1 MVSRFIAGR
10 DVAWSFPCY
19 GAARTLGVETI
30 VGTTVETTRTPPLTI
45 RMLGP
50 LAVMRDGA
58 PIDLP
63 QSRKVRAL
71 LAYLALAPEP
81 VSRSRLCD
89 LLWDGPN
96 DPRGELRWCL
106 SKLRGL
112 LDDPEEA
119 RLETPHDTVH
129 IRCAGCAIDA
139 LELAA
144 ATAEGLHRLDVTRLE
159 HLASLFAGTFL
170 EDVEVDRRHPFETW
184 LMAQR
189 RRFQAQQI
197 AVLEQLVARLPPED
211 ERALPWLEK
220 WLDLS
225 PFDNRAHRS
234 LLAALMA
241 RGRIKAGEDHLD
253 AVSSLFQSEGLE
265 AAPLRAFWQTLHA
278 APRVSAQITTF
289 TPDPPPLIDPAG
301 HPLGKRVSL
310 AVMPFVEDGVDAAF
324 CGGLADGLTHDIITR
339 LAKLKAF
346 FVIARGSVYALAGRG
361 IGPEEAGRRLN
372 VEYAASG
379 TVNRNSG
386 RLSVSVELVEV
397 ATARIV
403 WSERFEPRED
413 DLFPLLDEIGNA
425 IVASIASEIETAERD
440 RAILKAP
447 AALSAWEAYHRG
459 LWHMYRFTREEN
471 EQAGHFFRMA
481 IGLDPTFARAHAG
494 LSFTHWQNAFQGW
507 GDHDREAGLAYE
519 TAGRSVLIDDHNPA
533 SHWAMGRAQWLRG
546 SNDESLSELARAVDL
561 SPNFALGHYALA
573 FVHSQSG
580 DPTAAIGSADQSR
593 QLSPFDP
600 LLFAMLGAR
609 AMGHVRLGEFEEA
622 ADWALK
628 AAARPNA
635 HIIILA
641 IAANC
646 LGLAG
651 RIEEGRAF
659 AARIRQS
666 RPDYDIDT
674 FLASFHFHPE
684 AALLFREGARRVGLG

>member
-1 MVSRFIAGR
+1 VEVS
-10 DVAWSFPCY
+10 
-19 GAARTLGVETI
+19 VE
-30 VGTTVETTRTPPLTI
+30 TTVETNCTQPIAI

-50 LAVMRDGA
+50 LAVMRGGV
-58 PIDLP
+58 PVDLP
-63 QSRKVRAL
+63 PSRKVRAL

-81 VSRSRLCD
+81 VSRSKLCD
-89 LLWDGPN
+89 LFWDGPN

-106 SKLRGL
+106 SKLRGI
-112 LDDPEEA
+112 LDDPDVM
-119 RLETPHDTVH
+119 RVETPGDAAHLRRDSCVV
-129 IRCAGCAIDA
+129 DA
-139 LELAA
+139 LELADA
-144 ATAEGLHRLDVTRLE
+144 ANDGLDQLDAARLQ
-159 HLASLFAGTFL
+159 HLASLSAGPFL
-170 EDVEVDRRHPFETW
+170 EDVEVDRCHQFDTW
-184 LMAQR
+184 LLAQR

-211 ERALPWLEK
+211 ERVTPWLEK

-225 PFDNRAHRS
+225 PFDIRAHRA

-241 RGRIKAGEDHLD
+241 KGRIKAGEEHLD
-253 AVSSLFQSEGLE
+253 AVAGLFQSEGLD
-265 AAPLRAFWQTLHA
+265 ASHLRHHWQGLHA
-278 APRVSAQITTF
+278 TPRVDAQAIALA
-289 TPDPPPLIDPAG
+289 PDPSVLVETAER
-301 HPLGKRVSL
+301 KRVSL
-310 AVMPFVEDGVDAAF
+310 AVMPFVEEGVAVSF
-324 CGGLADGLTHDIITR
+324 RGGLADGLTHDIITR

-346 FVIARGSVYALAGRG
+346 FVIARGSVYALADRG

-372 VEYAASG
+372 VEYVASG
-379 TVNRNSG
+379 TVQRKGG
-386 RLSVSVELVEV
+386 RACVSVELVDV

-403 WSERFEPRED
+403 WSDRYEPRED
-413 DLFPLLDEIGNA
+413 DLFPVLDEIGNA
-425 IVASIASEIETAERD
+425 IVASIATEIETAERD

-447 AALSAWEAYHRG
+447 TALSAWEAYHRG

-471 EQAGHFFRMA
+471 ERAGHFFHMA

-507 GDHDREAGLAYE
+507 GDHDREAGLAYD
-519 TAGRSVLIDDHNPA
+519 TAGQSVLIDDHNPA
-533 SHWAMGRAQWLRG
+533 SHWAMGRALWLRG
-546 SNDESLSELARAVDL
+546 SNDASLGELARAVDL

-593 QLSPFDP
+593 HLSPFDP
-600 LLFAMLGAR
+600 LLFGMLGAR
-609 AMGHVRLGEFEEA
+609 AMGHVRRGEFEEA
-622 ADWALK
+622 AEWALK

-659 AARIRQS
+659 AGRIRQS
-666 RPDYDIDT
+666 RPDYDVDT
-674 FLASFHFHPE
+674 FLASFRFEPE
-684 AALLFREGARRVGLG
+684 GVALFREGARRVGLGKV